1 MSLCPSSLP
10 RSLTRL
16 GGVSQT
22 PGPGLRMSQKAL
34 AVGVGVSGT
43 WAGAPS
49 ETHWPRPHDTP
60 APLQG
65 SGLPAQ
71 AASTKPQCH
80 LLACPQVSLRV
91 WDLGRHPGNL
101 HRAETQRLHGAARVT
116 WWEGT
121 RGSVCQGHIR
131 APGST
136 NEPGG
141 LKSSKGTVSVASV
154 EGGSLTLKRQPPSG
168 ALGTTCPG
176 LSQLAVA
183 ASSAPCPLPWSH
195 ITPTPASLVPCRLPC
210 VQL

>member
-16 GGVSQT
+16 GGGS
-22 PGPGLRMSQKAL
+22 PRLLGLDSGCLRRPWPW
-34 AVGVGVSGT
+34 GWGVSGT

-101 HRAETQRLHGAARVT
+101 HRAETQRLRGAARVT

-141 LKSSKGTVSVASV
+141 LKSSKGTVSVASA
-154 EGGSLTLKRQPPSG
+154 EGGSLTLKRRPPSPQRLRG
-168 ALGTTCPG
+168 RPVPG
-176 LSQLAVA
+176 S
-183 ASSAPCPLPWSH
+183 P
-195 ITPTPASLVPCRLPC
+195 SLR
-210 VQL
+210 